1 MIVLSRSKKAAVFT
15 ASLTGTPC
23 SPPPRGAY
31 APLDIRLMDPY
42 VHRTLPE
49 VGELLRSP
57 AASPL
62 PRRARVE
69 TACRRRGKE
78 RTQRCSSLLWSPKC
92 GSGTSVLAAACA
104 LVLGR
109 RGGARLAD
117 LDGDQP
123 ALFGLASDP
132 PTGLVDW

>member
-1 MIVLSRSKKAAVFT
+1 DRPKASTELLAMIVLSRSKKAAVFT

-42 VHRTLPE
+42 VRRTLPE

-62 PRRARVE
+62 PRRARAE

-78 RTQRCSSLLWSPKC
+78 RAQRCSSLCGHPKAARERRCSPPRARSC
-92 GSGTSVLAAACA
+92 WA
-104 LVLGR
+104 
-109 RGGARLAD
+109 GA
-117 LDGDQP
+117 
-123 ALFGLASDP
+123 
-132 PTGLVDW
+132 